1 MTETKMLTAVSYYEV
16 LVPDGYST
24 IHAYNQ
30 GNYTFIESELVASD
44 SQGLTIYAVVTRD
57 DYNQGEYAVPALFF
71 SKVEAQAYADSLT
84 PDYEDGMFIVAEML
98 VN

>member
-1 MTETKMLTAVSYYEV
+1 MPTKMLTAVSYYEV
-16 LVPDGYST
+16 EVPEGYTT

-44 SQGLTIYAVVTRD
+44 SKGLAIYAVVTRD

-71 SKVEAQAYADSLT
+71 SAVDARAYADSLT
-84 PDYEDGMFIVAEML
+84 PDYEDGTFIVIEVL